1 MTDEGKAAH
10 DAPLTAWEERLR
22 GEGRYRVDLS
32 EFAGPLDLLLYLI
45 QENEVEIS
53 DIPVARIADQF
64 LAYVQGAPRLDLDQA
79 GEFLV
84 MASTLLELKSRM
96 LLPEEEVGE
105 IEGVDDLEDP
115 RWELVQQLLA
125 YRKVKEAAL
134 GLEARLA
141 SREGRVPPGDAVSFS
156 EPVGEGEPEP
166 IPIGAVQVWDLVRA
180 FARVLRETSVAGVS
194 SVRYDDVP
202 VAVHMDRIV
211 SRLEAMPERRASF
224 LALAREQPD
233 RLHLV
238 GLFLALLEL
247 VKLHKVGVEQ
257 AMEGGDISIR
267 LRPVSDALLAD
278 DSPSQEGA

>member
-1 MTDEGKAAH
+1 MTDGGKASPGS
-10 DAPLTAWEERLR
+10 PLTAWEERLR

-45 QENEVEIS
+45 KENEVEIAE
-53 DIPVARIADQF
+53 IPVARIADQF
-64 LAYVQGAPRLDLDQA
+64 LAYVQGAPSLDLDQA

-84 MASTLLELKSRM
+84 MASTLLEIKSRL
-96 LLPEEEVGE
+96 LLPDEAVGE
-105 IEGVDDLEDP
+105 IEGVEDLEDP

-156 EPVGEGEPEP
+156 EPVEAGEPQP
-166 IPIGAVQVWDLVRA
+166 IPVGAVQLWDLVRA

-194 SVRYDDVP
+194 AIRYDDVP
-202 VAVHMDRIV
+202 VAVHMDRLV
-211 SRLEAMPERRASF
+211 TRLETAPERRVSF

-233 RLHLV
+233 RLYLV

-247 VKLHKVGVEQ
+247 VKLRKVAVEQ
-257 AMEGGDISIR
+257 AMEGGDIAIR
-267 LRPVSDALLAD
+267 LRPASDALPAD
-278 DSPSQEGA
+278 DTPPQEGA